1 MERRPRSLAAHE
13 STNHVRREREVGSFW
28 LEAPWGHRSS
38 FGSFSPRAPQA
49 VRVERRLVWRAA
61 VPTKGPTQVMFETV
75 GAGARKSVSFFDLLG
90 WTVVAHE
97 RLRSRWTYFRR
108 SRNVWHRS
116 NRALLS
122 WEKSPKFRSACLGS
136 AAARSH
142 STSTGLAPQ
151 QPISLAPEKEL
162 DGAVPCCSGS
172 HRCTEL
178 PAVSLLLRRP
188 AGNWLLSQLAAHTT
202 STTPNRGGWRGRDSA
217 D

>member
-1 MERRPRSLAAHE
+1 MESSYQVASCAPCSLPPKGNHPIVIPTCFNSGKTQPKRKAAPPGGE
-13 STNHVRREREVGSFW
+13 TAFLARLRMSQPITSEEREVGSFW

-61 VPTKGPTQVMFETV
+61 VPTKGPTQVMFEPV

-97 RLRSRWTYFRR
+97 RLRPRWTYFRR

-122 WEKSPKFRSACLGS
+122 WEKSPKFSASGRRQPEPFHKHWTRP
-136 AAARSH
+136 AAAHIFSSR
-142 STSTGLAPQ
+142 
-151 QPISLAPEKEL
+151 K
-162 DGAVPCCSGS
+162 GA
-172 HRCTEL
+172 
-178 PAVSLLLRRP
+178 
-188 AGNWLLSQLAAHTT
+188 
-202 STTPNRGGWRGRDSA
+202 
-217 D
+217 